1 MFPRAKI
8 KPLPTIQIIQGNTG
22 NYSPSL
28 TYDGQPLESLG
39 EGFFL
44 MLIIKTPMGETV
56 LSKTLTGSGEGT
68 AISFDFLPTD
78 TIQLAPFKYHYS
90 IDLYVGD
97 GQETYYTLER
107 GIFDLMRPVG
117 TFEDIRTD

>member
-1 MFPRAKI
+1 MFPHTKI
-8 KPLPTIQIIQGNTG
+8 KPPPTIKLIQGNTG
-22 NYSPSL
+22 AYSPAL

-117 TFEDIRTD
+117 TFEDITT

>member
-1 MFPRAKI
+1 MFPHAKI
-8 KPLPTIQIIQGNTG
+8 KPLSTIKIIQGNTG
-22 NYSPSL
+22 NYSPTL
-28 TYDGQPLESLG
+28 TYKNELLSILG
-39 EGFFL
+39 EGVFL

-117 TFEDIRTD
+117 TFEDITT